1 MLETK
6 KTADGIVI
14 PVKVQPGARKNCVVG
29 EWGGRLKLQ
38 VAAPPDKGKANEAV
52 VKLLAKSLGI
62 QRSSVSIV
70 SGETSRDKKVLVQ
83 GAVSVKDVEALY
95 KSNTDEKS

>member
-1 MLETK
+1 MIETK

-14 PVKVQPGARKNCVVG
+14 PVKVQPGARKDCIVG

-52 VKLLAKSLGI
+52 VRLLAKCLGVR
-62 QRSSVSIV
+62 RSSVSIV

-95 KSNTDEKS
+95 QR

>member
-1 MLETK
+1 MLEAK

-38 VAAPPDKGKANEAV
+38 IAPPPDKGKANEAAV
-52 VKLLAKSLGI
+52 RLLAKCLGV
-62 QRSSVSIV
+62 QRSSVQVV
-70 SGETSRDKKVLVQ
+70 SGETSRYKKVLVQ
-83 GAVSVKDVEALY
+83 GEVSIKDVEDLCQ
-95 KSNTDEKS
+95 K